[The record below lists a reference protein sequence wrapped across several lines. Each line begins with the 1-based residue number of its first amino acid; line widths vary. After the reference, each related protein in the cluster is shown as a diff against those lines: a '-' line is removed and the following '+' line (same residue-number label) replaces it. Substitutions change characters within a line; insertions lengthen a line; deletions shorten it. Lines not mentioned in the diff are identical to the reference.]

1 MLTAKSQF
9 FARNLLIT
17 DISAT
22 LIDNIFFN
30 SLEHFAI
37 SGNFLI
43 IDKFSTLS
51 SKIKIYKRASSK
63 LNEQALGN
71 EVQSVDWEEDLAEV
85 SNPTS
90 LFDSF
95 YNIFIS
101 YRRQTCSRKRAVEK
115 RKKSTAQA
123 MANKR
128 HKNIYNVFKT
138 KIDFIKSILK
148 KYQFN
153 FDRFKFYRNKI
164 NHLTRISKRQYYNNY
179 FQTNNDNG
187 KLIWKGIKQ
196 IVKLNNNCFTIPT
209 KITENNKE
217 LKDLKEI
224 AKAFCK

>member
-17 DISAT
+17 DHSAT

-101 YRRQTCSRKRAVEK
+101 YRRQRVPVKELSRKEK
-115 RKKSTAQA
+115 KVQPKPW
-123 MANKR
+123 
-128 HKNIYNVFKT
+128 
-138 KIDFIKSILK
+138 
-148 KYQFN
+148 
-153 FDRFKFYRNKI
+153 
-164 NHLTRISKRQYYNNY
+164 LTRGIRTSTMYSKQ
-179 FQTNNDNG
+179 
-187 KLIWKGIKQ
+187 K
-196 IVKLNNNCFTIPT
+196 
-209 KITENNKE
+209 
-217 LKDLKEI
+217 
-224 AKAFCK
+224 